1 MPVDCQNL
9 KGRTPLHE
17 AARSGRPES
26 VKLLL
31 DAGADP
37 NIKDKHGRT
46 PLHAS
51 AEFED
56 CLRARVAQNAR
67 ENDDPLKEQSP
78 LWVDKNLK
86 PPDAFDKMELI
97 ISSEETCIRE
107 VVRLLLAA
115 GSGPENL
122 DDQDH
127 TPSDVGLMLGNAT
140 LVDELAPRMATLY
153 ATGPT
158 ARDLSSLQ
166 PLDPFG
172 EGFMFHFNQNI
183 KNFVEALEFDSNS
196 FRALERVIS
205 YGSDALVEEVV
216 RSKRPRLVKEDGSS
230 ALHLVARCG
239 LTAMMKRLIPYV
251 EDLQACSPPLL
262 HVALDR
268 SIPNME
274 MVRLLINSGVD
285 LNAIQRIPDHPR
297 ERDDTS
303 PAPVIESKLA
313 TVIHKLA
320 TGKYFWYTK
329 ALRLLLDA
337 GADTE
342 IKNQSGETAV
352 QLAVS
357 ASNSQI
363 YGQKGFWCDDVLDVL
378 LENGAKVNIIAL
390 EKGFTPLNAALE
402 NRRGAVM
409 TRKLLDHGADPSF
422 GPKPAIASAIDVL
435 DHRSIKILLQA
446 GADPNTV
453 YKVTETKRY
462 DDNFKLETAL
472 INAACPASSHGLSN
486 SSDRERVFRKRI
498 SIMTLLLE
506 HGANPLQAWNE
517 GASTVFHEI
526 AGLNGLVKPF
536 IEAHVDLESK
546 DAAGRTPLLRVC
558 DIAAA
563 NYSRAI
569 EIEHASIELI
579 RGGANVHTV
588 DNTESTT
595 LHHAVKS
602 SLFKTIELLLQHGVS
617 TTVKDKSGFSPLS
630 YAFLA
635 VDPYDRSMVSFQ
647 VITDLLEAGADP
659 LEIGPSGK
667 TALHRLAPLL
677 MQKSSIDGKDLTI
690 DYPSPPDRDYFAE
703 YSKLYNRFVDA
714 GCDRNAR
721 DDDGNTPLFPYVAE
735 VKTYCELSP
744 INPPDPKD
752 MRKMFAQHDI
762 FAVNDAGD
770 TLLHVVAAR
779 EKGYQSPNDGLEVF
793 KLLVE
798 LGLDPRRENKEGVTS
813 LDVAAACGNEEILGL
828 FSRDE

>member
-1 MPVDCQNL
+1 
-9 KGRTPLHE
+9 
-17 AARSGRPES
+17 

-56 CLRARVAQNAR
+56 LSRARVAQNAR

-78 LWVDKNLK
+78 HWVDEK
-86 PPDAFDKMELI
+86 PLDAFDKMELI

-122 DDQDH
+122 DDQDQ
-127 TPSDVGLMLGNAT
+127 TPSDVALMLGNAT
-140 LVDELAPRMATLY
+140 VVNELAPRMATLY
-153 ATGPT
+153 AAGPT
-158 ARDLSSLQ
+158 AHDLSSLQ
-166 PLDPFG
+166 SLDPFG
-172 EGFMFHFNQNI
+172 EGLIFHFNQNI
-183 KNFVEALEFDSNS
+183 KNFVEALDFDSDS
-196 FRALERVIS
+196 VRALERVIS
-205 YGSDALVEEVV
+205 YGSDALVEEIV
-216 RSKRPRLVKEDGSS
+216 RYKRPRLVKVDGSS

-274 MVRLLINSGVD
+274 MVKLLINSGVD
-285 LNAIQRIPDHPR
+285 LNAIQQTPDRPPR
-297 ERDDTS
+297 EPED
-303 PAPVIESKLA
+303 PYLAPVIESTLA
-313 TVIHKLA
+313 TAIHTLA
-320 TGKYFWYTK
+320 TGKYFWHTK

-472 INAACPASSHGLSN
+472 INAACPASSHGLSDF
-486 SSDRERVFRKRI
+486 SDSERVFRKRI

-546 DAAGRTPLLRVC
+546 DAAGRTLLLRAC
-558 DIAAA
+558 DIVVAR
-563 NYSRAI
+563 YSRAI
-569 EIEHASIELI
+569 EIDHASIELI
-579 RGGANVHTV
+579 RGGADVHAV
-588 DNTESTT
+588 DNTGSTT
-595 LHHAVKS
+595 LHYAIKS
-602 SLFKTIELLLQHGVS
+602 SLFTTVELLLQHGVS
-617 TTVKDKSGFSPLS
+617 TTAKDKSGFSPLS
-630 YAFLA
+630 YALLA
-635 VDPYDRSMVSFQ
+635 GGAEDDPYDHSTFSFQ
-647 VITDLLEAGADP
+647 VVTDLLDAGADP

-677 MQKSSIDGKDLTI
+677 MRTSSIDGKDLTI

-721 DDDGNTPLFPYVAE
+721 NDDGNTPLFPYVAE

-762 FAVNDAGD
+762 FAVNNAGD

-779 EKGYQSPNDGLEVF
+779 EKGYESQNDGLEVF

-798 LGLDPRRENKEGVTS
+798 LGLDPRRENKKGVTS